1 MAQRPIYFS
10 RLFVSREPEKG
21 TSYTSTED
29 EVRQACDQYDAAL
42 NHLLNG
48 DAGLMMEIWSHSVD
62 VTALHPVA
70 GRKLGWEQVRPS
82 WEQFAQLCSGGQ
94 VTLRDALI
102 RVGTDLA
109 YVVGTNAVQV
119 TVAGEAI
126 SYEMR
131 VTRIFRREAR
141 VWKIIHQHADVVPAL
156 QAILSRLQ
164 SSSGQTSS

>member
-1 MAQRPIYFS
+1 M
-10 RLFVSREPEKG
+10 
-21 TSYTSTED
+21 STED

-48 DAGLMMEIWSHSVD
+48 DTGLLMEVWSHSAD
-62 VTALHPVA
+62 VTALQPVA
-70 GRKLGWEQVRPS
+70 GRTLGWEQVRAS

-94 VTLRDALI
+94 ITLRDPLI

-126 SYEMR
+126 SFEQR
-131 VTRIFRREAR
+131 VTRIFRREAG

-156 QAILSRLQ
+156 QAILDRLQ
-164 SSSGQTSS
+164 ATPGQPSS